1 MKLKIIISL
10 SLFCFSAISQNIK
23 QDSCQLFFKEIGVKD
38 FILGSNYSQ
47 FIKDSKSFKRKFNKE
62 SVYGIDV
69 VTFNENIILLKGKKN
84 IEYNLK
90 FHDGLLMAYTF
101 KINIGNFRKSPAYY
115 DKIVILLEKNKDKN
129 MFIKK
134 GGYSFM
140 QTTKDC
146 KKFFRLNSEDN
157 ETQAIYGGIS
167 YESPIWEQQF
177 RDYMKATGQNK
188 E

>member
-1 MKLKIIISL
+1 MNLKTIIIIL

-69 VTFNENIILLKGKKN
+69 VTFNENIILLKEKKTVQ
-84 IEYNLK
+84 YNLK
-90 FHDGLLMAYTF
+90 FHSDTLMDYSFRIKA
-101 KINIGNFRKSPAYY
+101 GNFRLATYY
-115 DKIVILLEKNKDKN
+115 YQKVLKLLEKNNKN
-129 MFIKK
+129 SFINK

-140 QTTKDC
+140 KTTKEC
-146 KKFFRLNSEDN
+146 QKNFNLEQEEGQYYIS
-157 ETQAIYGGIS
+157 GGIS

-177 RDYMKATGQNK
+177 KDYMKATGQDK